1 MKQLNKL
8 LFTGFLFIV
17 ILPGIISAQ
26 FTQKTYDLVDHLSS
40 EHMIESIRDISS
52 AAFEGRELGT
62 SGNRKAQNW
71 VAAQFRKYGLQP
83 FVDLNGYKQNF
94 GIRSY
99 SQGSDNRFYSANDT
113 LRSNLFSPAYYSASD
128 SVTAPFFSLGTVEN
142 LSEVELEKH
151 NIKGS
156 VVYVHIAR
164 TDSDLMRPEGFELAR
179 ELQLAGAKAVIYSFY
194 TGEDHKERRFNPSG
208 NPYVYHNDY
217 YLPTQAVKNITNTYM
232 PFVPDVSVTI
242 PVAYLNHDI
251 AQNITN
257 DEPVT
262 MITSVR
268 GGLKNQ
274 ASNIVAFRE
283 GSHYPGQYIL
293 ISTPFDHEGLHPHK
307 GNPYM
312 GANKASSGLAA
323 LVGFARAMHRFDQLS
338 RYSLLFVAFNGDERY
353 RAGEYAFFESELA
366 KSLPIVHHIHL
377 ESLGYSLVPHTS
389 VAVIETDTTNRFFPI
404 LKRTNRNP
412 KIDVHFN
419 HINNPDRTTITGD
432 EFPYS
437 HRILDSQN
445 ALNYVQLYR
454 SSQYSLQALWLLAN
468 SRQR

>member
-1 MKQLNKL
+1 MKQLDKL
-8 LFTGFLFIV
+8 FFTGFLFLFL
-17 ILPGIISAQ
+17 LPGLISAQ
-26 FTQKTYDLVDHLSS
+26 YTKKTYDLVDYLSS
-40 EHMIESIRDISS
+40 EHMIETIRDISS

-71 VAAQFRKYGLQP
+71 VSAQFRTYGLQP
-83 FVDLNGYKQNF
+83 FADLDGYKQNF
-94 GIRSY
+94 SIRSY
-99 SQGSDNRFYSANDT
+99 SLGSFNRFYFRNDT
-113 LRSNLFSPAYYSASD
+113 LDSNLFSPAYFSAND
-128 SVTAPFFSLGTVEN
+128 SVSAPFFSLGAVEK
-142 LSEVELEKH
+142 LSELEKYKSD
-151 NIKGS
+151 IQGS
-156 VVYVHIAR
+156 VVHVHL
-164 TDSDLMRPEGFELAR
+164 TESDTGLMRPEGFELAR

-194 TGEDHKERRFNPSG
+194 TGDEHKERRFNPSG

-217 YLPTQAVKNITNTYM
+217 YLPSQARKTITNTYM
-232 PFVPDVSVTI
+232 PYVPDVSVTI

-251 AQNITN
+251 TQKLTN
-257 DEPVT
+257 SDSVT
-262 MITSVR
+262 VITSVK
-268 GGLKNQ
+268 GSLKNT
-274 ASNIVAFRE
+274 ASNIVAYRQ
-283 GSHYPGQYIL
+283 GSHYPGQYIM
-293 ISTPFDHEGLHPHK
+293 ISTTFDHEGLHPHR

-312 GANKASSGLAA
+312 GANNASSGLAA
-323 LVGFARAMHRFDQLS
+323 MIGFARAMQRFDQLS

-353 RAGEYAFFESELA
+353 RAGEHAFFESELG

-377 ESLGYSLVPHTS
+377 ENLGYSLVPHTS
-389 VAVIETDTTNRFFPI
+389 IAVIKTDTTNRFFPI

-412 KIDVHFN
+412 NIDVHFN
-419 HINNPDRTTITGD
+419 HFNNPDRTTISGD

>member
-1 MKQLNKL
+1 MKL
-8 LFTGFLFIV
+8 LSKTVLTGSLILSL
-17 ILPGIISAQ
+17 LPGICSAQ
-26 FTQKTYDLVDHLSS
+26 FTQKTYDLVDYLSS
-40 EHMIESIRDISS
+40 EHMIETIRDISS

-71 VAAQFRKYGLQP
+71 VSAQFRKYGLQP

-94 GIRSY
+94 SIRSY
-99 SQGSDNRFYSANDT
+99 NLGSDNIFYYQNDT
-113 LRSNLFSPAYYSASD
+113 LQSDLFSPAYYSSSD
-128 SVTAPFFSLGTVEN
+128 SVTAPYFSIGKVEN
-142 LSEVELEKH
+142 TTQLQEYSEE
-151 NIKGS
+151 IKGS
-156 VVYVHIAR
+156 VVHVHLTR
-164 TDSDLMRPEGFELAR
+164 TDDELMRPEGFDLAR
-179 ELQLAGAKAVIYSFY
+179 ELQLAGAKAVIFSFY
-194 TGEDHKERRFNPSG
+194 TGDDHKERRFNPSG

-217 YLPTQAVKNITNTYM
+217 YLPTQARKTITNTYM
-232 PFVPDVSVTI
+232 PYVPDVSVTI

-251 AQNITN
+251 AESISNSET
-257 DEPVT
+257 VT
-262 MITSVR
+262 LITSVH
-268 GGLKNQ
+268 GSLKNT

-293 ISTPFDHEGLHPHK
+293 ISASFDHEGLHPHR

-312 GANKASSGLAA
+312 GANNASSGLAA
-323 LVGFARAMHRFDQLS
+323 MIGFARAMQKFDQLS
-338 RYSLLFVAFNGDERY
+338 RFSLLFVAFNGDERY
-353 RAGEYAFFESELA
+353 RTGEHAFFESELG
-366 KSLPIVHHIHL
+366 KSLPIIHHIHL
-377 ESLGYSLVPHTS
+377 ESLGYSMVPHTS

-412 KIDVHFN
+412 NIDVHFKHSTN
-419 HINNPDRTTITGD
+419 SDKTTISGD